1 MPEVE
6 GQEQTFSDPDGRR
19 VVFDAGSHLHLAEGR
34 RSWLL
39 DHVEAIVTAVVRP
52 DHREDDPRPGR
63 ERFYRQNALEPERW
77 MRVVVDFNHVPGW
90 VVTVLIQDD
99 DPRPRVQ

>member
-1 MPEVE
+1 M
-6 GQEQTFSDPDGRR
+6 QEFVDEFLAD
-19 VVFDAGSHLHLAEGR
+19 AEGR

-39 DHVEAIVTAVVRP
+39 DHVETILGTVERP

-63 ERFYRQNALEPERW
+63 ERFYRQHALRPGRW
-77 MRVVVDFNHVPGW
+77 MRVVVDFNDEPGW

-99 DPRPRVQ
+99 DPRPRAS

>member
-1 MPEVE
+1 MAS
-6 GQEQTFSDPDGRR
+6 QEQTVADPDDRR

-39 DHVEAIVTAVVRP
+39 NHVEAILSTIARP

-63 ERFYRQNALEPERW
+63 ERFYRQNALEAERW
-77 MRVVVDFNHVPGW
+77 MRVVVDFNDVPGW
-90 VVTVLIQDD
+90 VVTVLIQDN

>member
-1 MPEVE
+1 ME
-6 GQEQTFSDPDGRR
+6 GQEQSVSDPDGRR

-39 DHVEAIVTAVVRP
+39 DHVETILSTVALP
-52 DHREDDPRPGR
+52 DYREDDPRPGR
-63 ERFYRQNALEPERW
+63 ERFYRQHALEPERW
-77 MRVVVDFNHVPGW
+77 MRVVVDFNDVPGW
-90 VVTVLIQDD
+90 VVTVRIQDD